1 MLEPVK
7 IQIEDVRAL
16 LAARSFQELR
26 TAFRDLATADIA
38 ELFDHLEITDCIVL
52 FRLIP
57 KSRRAEVFSYMVFER
72 QEEMLDR
79 LPDEAVSSILNEMEP
94 TDRTQLFE
102 ELPDGIVNRLLLK
115 LSPKERIIAKQLLSY
130 PEDSVGR
137 LMSPE
142 FIALKAQISVKDA
155 IEFIRW
161 DAQDRPESSIHQL
174 YVVDDDGKLLGHL
187 SLASLVLAD
196 PGTLPVQQIMDSTQ
210 QPLMAYAD
218 ESAAVDF
225 FRKYDTPYIP
235 VVDDQNVLVG
245 IIESDTVFDVA
256 EEEATEDIQQF
267 GGQATLEDSYFQT
280 SLPVLIRKRAGWLA
294 LLFLGSM
301 LTTNA
306 MEHFNSTIQTM
317 SFLVFFLPLIIS
329 SGGNSGSQAASLM
342 IRGLAVKEVNLRDW
356 NKVLTRELVV
366 GLLLGIALGV
376 LGYSR
381 AVMGG
386 QGHAVGI
393 VIALSLIAVVT
404 FGAIV
409 GSMLPFLLKLSKL
422 DPAVSSSPMIASI
435 MDLTGI
441 VLFFNVAVY
450 ILTTFLGP

>member
-1 MLEPVK
+1 METAT
-7 IQIEDVRAL
+7 IQIEDIRVL
-16 LAARSFQELR
+16 LSQRRFQELR

-38 ELFDHLEITDCIVL
+38 ELFDPLEITDCIVL

-57 KSRRAEVFSYMVFER
+57 KPRRAEVFSYMAFER
-72 QEEMLDR
+72 QEEMIDR
-79 LPDEAVSSILNEMEP
+79 LPDEVVANVLNEMEP
-94 TDRTQLFE
+94 SDRTQLFE

-115 LSPKERIIAKQLLSY
+115 LSPKERMIAKQLLSY
-130 PEDSVGR
+130 PEESVGR
-137 LMSPE
+137 LMSPD
-142 FIALKAQISVKDA
+142 FIALKAAMSVKDA

-161 DAQDRPESSIHQL
+161 DAQERAESALHRL
-174 YVVDDDGKLLGHL
+174 YVVDDGGKLLGHL
-187 SLASLVLAD
+187 SLASLVTAD
-196 PGTLPVQQIMDSTQ
+196 PGTLPVEKIMDTTQ

-225 FRKYDTPYIP
+225 FRKYDSPYIP

-245 IIESDTVFDVA
+245 VIEADTVFDVA

-306 MEHFNSTIQTM
+306 MQHFDATIQSM

-342 IRGLAVKEVNLRDW
+342 IRGLAVREVDLKDW
-356 NKVLTRELVV
+356 HKVLMRELVV
-366 GLLLGIALGV
+366 GLLLGLV
-376 LGYSR
+376 LGCLGYAR
-381 AVMGG
+381 AVMGH
-386 QGHAVGI
+386 QGHYIGV
-393 VIALSLIAVVT
+393 VIALSLISVVT
-404 FGAIV
+404 FGAVV

-441 VLFFNVAVY
+441 VLFFNVAVF
-450 ILTTFLGP
+450 IFKTLAGQ

>member
-1 MLEPVK
+1 MEATKIEIEQVK
-7 IQIEDVRAL
+7 EL
-16 LAARSFQELR
+16 LAERNFQELR
-26 TAFRDLATADIA
+26 AAFRDFATADIA
-38 ELFDHLEITDCIVL
+38 ELFDQLEITDCIVL

-57 KSRRAEVFSYMVFER
+57 KVRRAEVFSYMMFER

-79 LPDEAVSSILNEMEP
+79 LPDEVVSNVLNEMEP
-94 TDRTQLFE
+94 SDRTQLFE

-130 PEDSVGR
+130 PEESVGR

-142 FIALKAQISVKDA
+142 FIALKSQMSVKDA

-161 DAQDRPESSIHQL
+161 DAQERAESSLHHL
-174 YVVDDDGKLLGHL
+174 YVVDDEGKLLGDL

-196 PGTLPVQQIMDSTQ
+196 PGTIPVERIMDTTQ

-225 FRKYDTPYIP
+225 FRKYDSPYIP

-245 IIESDTVFDVA
+245 IIEADTVFDVA

-280 SLPVLIRKRAGWLA
+280 SLPILIRKRAGWLA

-306 MEHFNSTIQTM
+306 LQHFDSTIQAM

-342 IRGLAVKEVNLRDW
+342 IRGLAVKEVDLGDW
-356 NKVLTRELVV
+356 HKVLLRELIV
-366 GLLLGIALGV
+366 GLLLGLV
-376 LGYSR
+376 LGGLGYFR
-381 AVMGG
+381 AVMGE
-386 QGHAVGI
+386 QGHAVGL
-393 VIALSLIAVVT
+393 VIAFSLIVVVT

-435 MDLTGI
+435 MDITGI
-441 VLFFNVAVY
+441 VLFFNVAIF
-450 ILTTFLGP
+450 ILKMFVGQ